1 MLNLKFSSQSKKF
14 FKKAE
19 NLVAKR
25 ISERIEKLV
34 KEPFLPDIKRVE
46 GEKEKIYRVRVGD
59 YRIQYLVLY
68 NINTLLIERI
78 DKRER
83 VY

>member
-46 GEKEKIYRVRVGD
+46 GEKEKF
-59 YRIQYLVLY
+59 
-68 NINTLLIERI
+68 TE
-78 DKRER
+78 
-83 VY
+83 